1 LPARIISGNQRSF
14 KTRADTLD
22 IEKEGTQEKFP
33 KGAGLMTEEEQGRA
47 EENTKIRYDS
57 FHK

>member
-14 KTRADTLD
+14 KARADTLD

-33 KGAGLMTEEEQGRA
+33 KGAELTTEEGRGCRR
-47 EENTKIRYDS
+47 EYEDQI
-57 FHK
+57 